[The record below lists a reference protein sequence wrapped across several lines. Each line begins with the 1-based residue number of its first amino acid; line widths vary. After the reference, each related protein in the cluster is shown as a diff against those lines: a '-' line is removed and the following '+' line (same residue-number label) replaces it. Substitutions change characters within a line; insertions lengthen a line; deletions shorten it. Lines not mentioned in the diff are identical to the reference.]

1 MTSPSLRNAAIYPLP
16 RTGTHVLLAL
26 ASAAALAPAAHAQW
40 PQWGGPNR
48 DFRVA
53 AAHLPDAFPDTGP
66 RTLWSRELGDG
77 YSAISAAD
85 GVLYTMAQAADD
97 EIVLAINAAD
107 GKDLW
112 QHRYTPTVWPK
123 MNKDFGVGPRAAPLI
138 VDDRVYTIGCT
149 GLMLCLDRAS
159 GKPLWSHEL
168 DSEFGATQLDF
179 GYSTSPMR
187 YKNNLITFCGGK
199 QAGVIAF
206 DLKTGD
212 TVWKS
217 AELENS
223 YSSPIVINVGGQDQ
237 VVAFMATEVVGLN
250 AENGEIL
257 WRHPQEN
264 RFKCNVSTPS
274 WADDGVLFV
283 GSAYDIGS
291 SGLKL
296 TRAGGATRLEVLW
309 SNPKMRVNFSNTVR
323 DGEFVYG
330 MSGDDGPVFFSA
342 INVKTGKLA
351 WRERGYKRSSL
362 LLADGK
368 LVILDEDGNLMIA
381 TASPDGAKV
390 LSKHKLLEATAW
402 TAPTLVGDTLY
413 LRDRKKLMAVA
424 MN

>member
-1 MTSPSLRNAAIYPLP
+1 MTSRSNVVRTHHHTP
-16 RTGTHVLLAL
+16 RSSGWALLGL
-26 ASAAALAPAAHAQW
+26 AAAGALTPEALGQW
-40 PQWGGPNR
+40 PQWGGPDR

-53 AAHLPDAFPDTGP
+53 GARVPAGLPEGGP
-66 RTLWSRELGDG
+66 RTLWSRDLGDG
-77 YSAISAAD
+77 YSAISVAD
-85 GVLYTMAQAADD
+85 GTLYTMAQRGDD
-97 EIVLAINAAD
+97 EIVLAISAAD
-107 GKDLW
+107 GKDVW
-112 QHRYTPTVWPK
+112 QHTYTPALWAK

-138 VDDRVYTIGCT
+138 VDDRVYTVGCT
-149 GLMLCLDRAS
+149 GLMLCLDRGS
-159 GKPLWSHEL
+159 GKPLWSHKL
-168 DSEFGATQLDF
+168 DSEFGATQVDF

-187 YKNNLITFCGGK
+187 YKNNVITFCGGE

-206 DLKTGD
+206 DLKTGA
-212 TVWKS
+212 TAWKS
-217 AELENS
+217 EKLDNS

-237 VVAFMATEVVGLN
+237 VVAFMATEVVGLD

-274 WADDGVLFV
+274 WGDDGVLFV
-283 GSAYDIGS
+283 ASAYDIGS

-296 TRAGGATRLEVLW
+296 TREGGATRLEVLW

-330 MSGDDGPVFFSA
+330 MSGDDGPVFFAA

-381 TASPDGAKV
+381 TASPEGAKV

-402 TAPTLVGDTLY
+402 TAPTLVGETLY

-424 MN
+424 LK